1 MSGRDLHLPW
11 HVETTF
17 VGNTPIASVY
27 NARNVG
33 VAWHLLPD
41 EADLIVKSVN
51 DNGDLAAGFTH
62 AVQTLER
69 EHDANVKNGIRYCE
83 LRKAIDA
90 ILRELRNEDEIGNAI
105 NALPF
110 RNEGAVAYLR
120 ALADRIERAVEAA
133 NPNQHEGRID

>member
-1 MSGRDLHLPW
+1 MSGRDLSLPW

-17 VGNTPIASVY
+17 VGITPIASVY

-62 AVQTLER
+62 AVQTLDR
-69 EHDANVKNGIRYCE
+69 EHDANVKNRIRYCE
-83 LRKAIDA
+83 LRKAIKE
-90 ILRELRNEDEIGNAI
+90 ILSE
-105 NALPF
+105 F
-110 RNEGAVAYLR
+110 RSVATVAGL
-120 ALADRIERAVEAA
+120 ALANRIERAVEAA
-133 NPNQHEGRID
+133 NPNQHDGRID